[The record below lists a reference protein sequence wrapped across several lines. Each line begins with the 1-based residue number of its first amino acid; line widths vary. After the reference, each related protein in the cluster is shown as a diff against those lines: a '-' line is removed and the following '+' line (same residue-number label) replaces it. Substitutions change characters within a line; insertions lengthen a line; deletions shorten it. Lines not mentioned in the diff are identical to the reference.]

1 MSIERRNGSVVQ
13 QSLAM
18 VVGRLISSSFCYYFS
33 TRIATTQVVLAAS
46 A

>member
-1 MSIERRNGSVVQ
+1 MSIERRNGSAVQ
-13 QSLAM
+13 Q
-18 VVGRLISSSFCYYFS
+18 RLISSSFCYYFS